1 MWICAR
7 SARRRRVGGW
17 LAFAGL
23 WVLSAACAGMA
34 VAQDIVQVEEEWE
47 LVVKD
52 PDPDLTAP
60 QVTCAISPTG
70 DVDGLHATFELN
82 HQSFPFFASGGMR
95 LQVWSGEEN
104 VSSHKT
110 QNDGVMTTAGETV
123 RWTQSLRLHG
133 GSLIFEIKDGT
144 STTWGEF
151 GGEHGLRSTRI
162 SDLTSLNGY
171 DPDVSVANSGT
182 GYASNRVASLTLKRV
197 RVTFDNGDVVV
208 DDTARVVEQPTDNS
222 AK

>member
-17 LAFAGL
+17 LTFAGL
-23 WVLSAACAGMA
+23 WLFSAACAGVVA
-34 VAQDIVQVEEEWE
+34 AQDIVQVEEEWE
-47 LVVKD
+47 LVLKD
-52 PDPDLTAP
+52 PDSDLTAP

-82 HQSFPFFASGGMR
+82 HQSYPYFASGGMR
-95 LQVWSGEEN
+95 LQVWSGEDN

-110 QNDGVMTTAGETV
+110 QNDGVMSTAGETV
-123 RWTQSLRLHG
+123 RWTQSMRLHG
-133 GSLIFEIKDGT
+133 GSLTFEIKNGT

-151 GGEHGLRSTRI
+151 GGEHGLRTNCS
-162 SDLTSLNGY
+162 SDLTSLNEY

-197 RVTFDNGDVVV
+197 RITFDNGDVVV
-208 DDTARVVEQPTDNS
+208 DDTERTVDQS
-222 AK
+222 AGESEE